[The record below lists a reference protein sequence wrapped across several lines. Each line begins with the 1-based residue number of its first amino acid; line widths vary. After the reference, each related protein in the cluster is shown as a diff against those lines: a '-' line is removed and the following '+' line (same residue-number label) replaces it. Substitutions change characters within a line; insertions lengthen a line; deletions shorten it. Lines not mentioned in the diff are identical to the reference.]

1 MLVCESRRRVFVS
14 LRPSRQG
21 LAPVE
26 LILALPIWMML
37 AALMV
42 LMGTTGVWR
51 LRTQVVAREAA
62 FRAVWPRNPE
72 DDNSPPQ
79 EWWAP
84 SATMSTSAASPA
96 VMTDDPFASHAVI
109 RGPVLVEPLLRLDM
123 AVDPAVMPTA
133 ISVIR
138 GEASLNHHSAVWQ
151 RSGYRY
157 QMSREFPVLSGEA
170 GQFAADSLDLRDRRR
185 AGRIWEL
192 DAHH

>member
-1 MLVCESRRRVFVS
+1 MLVCASRRRVPAS
-14 LRPSRQG
+14 ARSKRPG

-26 LILALPIWMML
+26 LILALPVWMML

-62 FRAVWPRNPE
+62 FRAVWPRNRGA
-72 DDNSPPQ
+72 DGNPQ

-84 SATMSTSAASPA
+84 SAAMSTAPASPA
-96 VMTDDPFASHAVI
+96 VMTDDPLASHAVI

-123 AVDPAVMPTA
+123 TVDPAVMPTA
-133 ISVIR
+133 NSVIR
-138 GEASLNHHSAVWQ
+138 GEASLNHDAAVWQ

-157 QMSREFPVLSGEA
+157 QMSREFPVLSGES
-170 GQFAADSLDLRDRRR
+170 GQFTADSLDLRDRRR
-185 AGRIWEL
+185 ASRIWEL
-192 DAHH
+192 DALR